1 MQITFSIG
9 RKLAIGDYTIKV
21 KYNGNKYYKSFSKSK
36 ALSITQCH
44 LKFSNATKELKK
56 SKANKAK
63 FKITLKTSNK
73 KFLAKKIVYI
83 KINKKTYKAKTNAK
97 GVSTFK
103 LKLPKVKKTYKY
115 TVTFKGDKANN
126 KKTFKGK
133 LAVK

>member
-1 MQITFSIG
+1 MKDINEHNTSCNF
-9 RKLAIGDYTIKV
+9 A
-21 KYNGNKYYKSFSKSK
+21 YYK
-36 ALSITQCH
+36 LY
-44 LKFSNATKELKK
+44 LN
-56 SKANKAK
+56 
-63 FKITLKTSNK
+63 KTSNK

-97 GVSTFK
+97 GVATFK

-126 KKTFKGK
+126 KKTLKGK